1 MSHLVRD
8 RRERINYM
16 LHETE
21 VSTKQNIDYFEE
33 AKQNN
38 PNNPPKLL
46 FEGLI
51 WTEIEE
57 FLATMAKY
65 TGLRDRVL
73 KEYFD
78 ILKNCGDLE
87 VDRKNP
93 RRFRNKSVTERYL
106 VEHPELA

>member
-8 RRERINYM
+8 RRDRINYM

-21 VSTKQNIDYFEE
+21 ESTKSNITYFEE
-33 AKQNN
+33 IQHN
-38 PNNPPKLL
+38 PNPKQL
-46 FEGLI
+46 FDTAI
-51 WTEIEE
+51 WTDIEA
-57 FLATMAKY
+57 FLAKMAKY

-87 VDRKNP
+87 IDRKNSH
-93 RRFRNKSVTERYL
+93 RFRNRAVTERYL